1 VATYRLVRRRDLL
14 VKIAKKEDITI
25 PIGGG
30 SVTVTLNAA
39 DFGFESYISQILY
52 INVIREEPVV
62 DDVYRADVST
72 IAPRADSVNIRVAAG
87 TGTTLSLE
95 VSALGE

>member
-1 VATYRLVRRRDLL
+1 MVKYRLVRRQDLS
-14 VKIAKKEDITI
+14 VGTAKKDGITI

-30 SVTVTLNAA
+30 RTTVTLNAA
-39 DFGFESYISQILY
+39 DFGFESYISLILY

-62 DDVYRADVST
+62 DDVYREEVSSIT
-72 IAPRADSVNIRVAAG
+72 PDKNSVDITVATG

-95 VSALGE
+95 VNALGE